1 MSATIEF
8 YLSRKEKIIML
19 HRDRRIGKSLYR
31 IVKDGESFRIMEI
44 YNDSK
49 TLAKNY
55 SPRYRDFEEAAE
67 HLKHINRERFFTD
80 PFYM

>member
-1 MSATIEF
+1 
-8 YLSRKEKIIML
+8 ML

-44 YNDSK
+44 YNDSR
-49 TLAKNY
+49 TLAKSY

-67 HLKHINRERFFTD
+67 RLKHINRERFFTD
-80 PFYM
+80 PLYM